1 ETELKFLPQLLNLR
15 TILTAD
21 YFYIKVFLTLEA
33 NLWWFTLEI
42 FGKHMRYLRCGQR
55 SAVSGQRSAVSRQP
69 WAFGPRCLRCFV
81 AQALA
86 TLREWPRYANGYAT
100 RMATLR
106 EWPRYANGH
115 ATRMATLCERPW
127 DFTQHYSNAYLLS

>member
-1 ETELKFLPQLLNLR
+1 M
-15 TILTAD
+15 
-21 YFYIKVFLTLEA
+21 V
-33 NLWWFTLEI
+33 
-42 FGKHMRYLRCGQR
+42 
-55 SAVSGQRSAVSRQP
+55 VSGQRSVVSRWPMATQV
-69 WAFGPRCLRCFV
+69 ACV

-86 TLREWPRYANGYAT
+86 LALALALANGHAT

-127 DFTQHYSNAYLLS
+127 ELANKLIADR